1 MLTKIRYGNTNTV
14 LLQGNRGSILIDTD
28 YAGTMPA
35 FYKAIKELGIKV
47 SDITYV
53 LATHYHPDHMGLISE
68 LMSQGVKLI
77 IMESQTE
84 HVHYSDG
91 IFAREPD
98 LEVKPID
105 ESQAQVVLFE
115 DSRKFLGE
123 LGIAG
128 EIIST
133 PSHSADSISVLLD
146 DGTCIVGDLEPL
158 EYLEAYEDNKALKAD
173 WDALLNAAPRRIIY
187 AHANERTFC
196 RQNNNPTRFNGVS
209 IFTE

>member
-14 LLQGNRGSILIDTD
+14 LLRGDRGSILIDTD

-35 FYKAIKELGIKV
+35 FYKAIKGLGIKV

-84 HVHYSDG
+84 YVHYSDE
-91 IFAREPD
+91 IFAREPR
-98 LEVKPID
+98 LGFKPID

-115 DSRKFLGE
+115 ESRKFLGE

-158 EYLEAYEDNKALKAD
+158 EYLEAYEDNKKLKAD
-173 WDALLNAAPRRIIY
+173 WDALLSAAPKRIIY
-187 AHANERTFC
+187 AHANERTF
-196 RQNNNPTRFNGVS
+196 
-209 IFTE
+209 

>member
-14 LLQGNRGSILIDTD
+14 LLQGDRGSILIDTD

-84 HVHYSDG
+84 YVHYSDE
-91 IFAREPD
+91 IFAREPK
-98 LEVKPID
+98 LGFKPID

-115 DSRKFLGE
+115 DSRKFLEE
-123 LGIAG
+123 LGIEG

-133 PSHSADSISVLLD
+133 PSHSEDSISVLLD

-158 EYLEAYEDNKALKAD
+158 EYLEAYTDNKELKAD
-173 WDALLNAAPRRIIY
+173 WDALLNAAPKRIIY
-187 AHANERTFC
+187 AHANERTL
-196 RQNNNPTRFNGVS
+196 
-209 IFTE
+209 

>member
-14 LLQGNRGSILIDTD
+14 LLRGDRGSILIDTD

-35 FYKAIKELGIKV
+35 FYKAIKGFGIKV

-84 HVHYSDG
+84 HVHYSDE
-91 IFAREPD
+91 IYAREPK
-98 LEVKPID
+98 LGFKPID

-115 DSRKFLGE
+115 ESRKFLGE
-123 LGIAG
+123 LGIEG

-133 PSHSADSISVLLD
+133 QSHSEDSISVLLD

-158 EYLEAYEDNKALKAD
+158 EYLEAYEDNKKLKAD
-173 WDALLNAAPRRIIY
+173 WDALLSAAPKRIIY
-187 AHANERTFC
+187 AHANERMF
-196 RQNNNPTRFNGVS
+196 
-209 IFTE
+209 

>member
-14 LLQGNRGSILIDTD
+14 LLRGDRGSILIDTD

-35 FYKAIKELGIKV
+35 FYKAIKEHGIKV

-84 HVHYSDG
+84 YVHYSDE
-91 IFAREPD
+91 IFAREPK
-98 LEVKPID
+98 LGFKPID

-115 DSRKFLGE
+115 ESRKFLEE

-133 PSHSADSISVLLD
+133 PSHSADSISVILD
-146 DGTCIVGDLEPL
+146 DGTCIVGDMEPL
-158 EYLEAYEDNKALKAD
+158 EYLEAYEDNKKLKAD
-173 WDALLNAAPRRIIY
+173 WDALLSAAPKRIIY
-187 AHANERTFC
+187 AHANERTF
-196 RQNNNPTRFNGVS
+196 
-209 IFTE
+209 

>member
-14 LLQGNRGSILIDTD
+14 LLRGDKGSILIDTD

-53 LATHYHPDHMGLISE
+53 LSTHYHPDHIGLVSE

-84 HVHYSDG
+84 YVHYSDE
-91 IFAREPD
+91 IFAREPK
-98 LEVKPID
+98 LGFKPID

-115 DSRKFLGE
+115 ESRKFLEE
-123 LGIAG
+123 LGIEG

-133 PSHSADSISVLLD
+133 QSHSEDSISVILD

-173 WDALLNAAPRRIIY
+173 WDVLLSTAPKRIIY
-187 AHANERTFC
+187 AHANERTF
-196 RQNNNPTRFNGVS
+196 
-209 IFTE
+209 

>member
-14 LLQGNRGSILIDTD
+14 LLRGDRGSILIDTD

-84 HVHYSDG
+84 HVHYSDE
-91 IFAREPD
+91 IFAREPK
-98 LEVKPID
+98 LGFKPID

-115 DSRKFLGE
+115 ESRKFLGE

-158 EYLEAYEDNKALKAD
+158 EYLEAYEDNKKLKAD
-173 WDALLNAAPRRIIY
+173 WDALLSAAPKRIIY
-187 AHANERTFC
+187 AHANERTF
-196 RQNNNPTRFNGVS
+196 
-209 IFTE
+209 

>member
-14 LLQGNRGSILIDTD
+14 LLRGDRGSILIDTD

-84 HVHYSDG
+84 HVHYSDE
-91 IFAREPD
+91 IFAREPK
-98 LEVKPID
+98 LGFKPID

-115 DSRKFLGE
+115 ESRKFLEE
-123 LGIAG
+123 LGIEG

-133 PSHSADSISVLLD
+133 SSHSEDSISVLLD

-158 EYLEAYEDNKALKAD
+158 EYLEAYTDNKKLKAD
-173 WDALLNAAPRRIIY
+173 WDALLSTAPKRIIY
-187 AHANERTFC
+187 AHANERTF
-196 RQNNNPTRFNGVS
+196 
-209 IFTE
+209 

>member
-14 LLQGNRGSILIDTD
+14 LLRGDRGSILIDTD
-28 YAGTMPA
+28 YAGTMSA
-35 FYKAIKELGIKV
+35 FYKAIKGLGIKV

-84 HVHYSDG
+84 HVHYSDE
-91 IFAREPD
+91 IFAREPK
-98 LEVKPID
+98 LGFKPID

-115 DSRKFLGE
+115 ESRKFLEE

-133 PSHSADSISVLLD
+133 QSHSADSVSVLLD

-158 EYLEAYEDNKALKAD
+158 EYLEAYEDNMALKAD
-173 WDALLNAAPRRIIY
+173 WDALLSAAPRRIIY
-187 AHANERTFC
+187 AHTNERTF
-196 RQNNNPTRFNGVS
+196 
-209 IFTE
+209 

>member
-14 LLQGNRGSILIDTD
+14 LLRGDRGSILIDTD

-53 LATHYHPDHMGLISE
+53 LATHYHPDHIGLVSE

-84 HVHYSDG
+84 YVHYSDE
-91 IFAREPD
+91 IFAKEHK
-98 LEVKPID
+98 LGFKPID

-115 DSRKFLGE
+115 DSRKFLEE
-123 LGIAG
+123 LGIEG

-133 PSHSADSISVLLD
+133 PSHSEDSISVILD

-173 WDALLNAAPRRIIY
+173 WDALLSTAPKRIIY
-187 AHANERTFC
+187 AHANERTF
-196 RQNNNPTRFNGVS
+196 
-209 IFTE
+209 

>member
-14 LLQGNRGSILIDTD
+14 LLRGDRGSILIDTD

-35 FYKAIKELGIKV
+35 FYKAIKGLGIKV

-84 HVHYSDG
+84 YVHYSDE
-91 IFAREPD
+91 ILAREPA

-115 DSRKFLGE
+115 ESRKFLGE
-123 LGIAG
+123 LGIEG

-133 PSHSADSISVLLD
+133 QSHSEDSISVILD

-158 EYLEAYEDNKALKAD
+158 EYLEAYEENKALKAD
-173 WDALLNAAPRRIIY
+173 WDALLSATPRRIIY
-187 AHANERTFC
+187 AHANERTF
-196 RQNNNPTRFNGVS
+196 
-209 IFTE
+209 